1 MDEVADRNQL
11 NTPRFN
17 LPVGRLLVRT
27 ALSKASVSFRL
38 LQKHGL
44 CVSAAVAQEVER
56 VVY

>member
-1 MDEVADRNQL
+1 MDEVANRNQL

-17 LPVGRLLVRT
+17 LPFGRILIRK
-27 ALSKASVSFRL
+27 ALSKASVSFAL

-44 CVSAAVAQEVER
+44 CVLAAVAQEVER